1 MFRGIDRS
9 KTLSRSL
16 EGMSNSLAKRRGL
29 LPIIGVLFVVIS
41 FIIRLIMPLTVG
53 TPAFGILD
61 LLWTITHHLGII
73 IALIGILLI
82 EPLGR

>member
-16 EGMSNSLAKRRGL
+16 EGMSNTLAKRRGL
-29 LPIIGVLFVVIS
+29 LPILGVALVVIS
-41 FIIRLIMPLTVG
+41 FIIRLIMVALPGSPVL
-53 TPAFGILD
+53 PILD
-61 LLWTITHHLGII
+61 LVWTITHHLGII

>member
-16 EGMSNSLAKRRGL
+16 EGMSNRLAKRRGL
-29 LPIIGVLFVVIS
+29 IPLVGLLLIIMSFV
-41 FIIRLIMPLTVG
+41 IRLIMPFMSGAPVF
-53 TPAFGILD
+53 AVLD
-61 LLWTITHHLGII
+61 LLWTITHHIGII

>member
-16 EGMSNSLAKRRGL
+16 EGLSNTLAKRRGS
-29 LPIIGVLFVVIS
+29 LPVFGVLLIVIS
-41 FIIRLIMPLTVG
+41 FLVRLLMPFAAE
-53 TPAFGILD
+53 TPAYAVLD
-61 LLWTITHHLGII
+61 FVWTITHHLGII

-82 EPLGR
+82 DPLGR

>member
-16 EGMSNSLAKRRGL
+16 EGLSNTLAKRRGV
-29 LPIIGVLFVVIS
+29 LPLVGVLLVIIS
-41 FIIRLIMPLTVG
+41 FAIRLVMMIVAG
-53 TPAFGILD
+53 TPAYAVLD
-61 LLWTITHHLGII
+61 LLWAVTHHLGII
-73 IALIGILLI
+73 LALIGILLI

>member
-16 EGMSNSLAKRRGL
+16 EGLSNTLAKRRGL
-29 LPIIGVLFVVIS
+29 LPLLGVLFVIIS

-73 IALIGILLI
+73 VALIGILLI

>member
-16 EGMSNSLAKRRGL
+16 EGMSNTLAKRRGL
-29 LPIIGVLFVVIS
+29 LPILGVALVVIS
-41 FIIRLIMPLTVG
+41 FIIRLIMVALSGSPILPV
-53 TPAFGILD
+53 LD
-61 LLWTITHHLGII
+61 LIWTITHHLGII